1 MWDLTIRC
9 NISDV
14 PLTYGAPAQI
24 EHSVLLEVTAGL
36 AYRKYHY
43 FPGIATNKNER
54 KPKTLIYNIK
64 F

>member
-1 MWDLTIRC
+1 MFRSKN
-9 NISDV
+9 NI
-14 PLTYGAPAQI
+14 YI
-24 EHSVLLEVTAGL
+24 YIGL